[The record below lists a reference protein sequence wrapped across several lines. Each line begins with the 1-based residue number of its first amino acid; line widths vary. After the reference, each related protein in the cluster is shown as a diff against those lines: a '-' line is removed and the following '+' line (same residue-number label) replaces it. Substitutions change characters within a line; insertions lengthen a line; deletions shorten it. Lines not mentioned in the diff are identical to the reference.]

1 MKKHKLSSTFC
12 SFTPVLLC
20 CRSYSQTRLPSI
32 KACLFYKGTL
42 VALESSSSPCSLW
55 FIAPGL
61 TALRLS
67 LVTLMYH
74 QRNGSSI
81 ALQSVSSPYCQPPRL
96 AASCLT
102 ALQSVSS
109 PYSQP
114 ARLAASCLTA
124 LQSVSSPYSQYR
136 HLAVSLLALLLVALK
151 SASQPC
157 NQPRRLAVDLVTL
170 LLAPSP
176 CSC

>member
-12 SFTPVLLC
+12 SFTPCSPLLPFVL
-20 CRSYSQTRLPSI
+20 SKRLPSI
-32 KACLFYKGTL
+32 KACTL
-42 VALESSSSPCSLW
+42 VTLESSSSPCSLL

-67 LVTLMYH
+67 SSGNPDVVSSVEWQLYRLAAGLVT
-74 QRNGSSI
+74 
-81 ALQSVSSPYCQPPRL
+81 LQSVSSPCCQPPRL
-96 AASCLT
+96 AA
-102 ALQSVSS
+102 
-109 PYSQP
+109 
-114 ARLAASCLTA
+114 RCLTA

-157 NQPRRLAVDLVTL
+157 NQPHRLAVDLVTL
-170 LLAPSP
+170 LLTPSP